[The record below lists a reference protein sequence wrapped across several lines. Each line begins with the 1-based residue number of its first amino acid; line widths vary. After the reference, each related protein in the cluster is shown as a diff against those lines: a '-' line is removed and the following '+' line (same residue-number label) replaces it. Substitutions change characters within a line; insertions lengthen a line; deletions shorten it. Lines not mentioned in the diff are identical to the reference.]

1 MTTVRDVLI
10 YEALENNR
18 IYKEQLKKKKI
29 SDKVKVKIEK
39 SKLKQSKKQ
48 VNTVTK
54 NKIKNV
60 DTSQGKMIPRN
71 KLSSKIELFIQK
83 QNDDILNKIWE
94 HYKVKFKQRK
104 YKSMSQFARLVFAD
118 YVLLKK
124 SDDKWIC
131 TCVTCWDKLHRSD
144 PQMHPWHFRT
154 AGTSLKYKFVLDNV
168 RPQNYYCNVA
178 LHWNYWKYTLF
189 MIDTFGRDRVDNIL
203 SDKSLF
209 KIKDFEYINM
219 IKEWW
224 LEVELLMKTKLTDI

>member
-1 MTTVRDVLI
+1 MDSI
-10 YEALENNR
+10 QQQKK
-18 IYKEQLKKKKI
+18 YKEQKVLKKKKAKDI
-29 SDKVKVKIEK
+29 IKKQKSKVSSLQNVSNKVKKIWK
-39 SKLKQSKKQ
+39 G
-48 VNTVTK
+48 NIT
-54 NKIKNV
+54 
-60 DTSQGKMIPRN
+60 PRK
-71 KLSSKIELFIQK
+71 KLSSKIELLIQK
-83 QNDDILNKIWE
+83 QNDIILNKIWE

-104 YKSMSQFARLVFAD
+104 YKNMSQFARLVFAD

-124 SDDKWIC
+124 SDDKWFC

-189 MIDTFGRDRVDNIL
+189 MIDTFGRERVNNIL

-224 LEVELLMKTKLTDI
+224 LEVELLIKVKSI